1 MREYSFKNVG
11 SCCYPPSLFFT
22 TTFFSSKLHVVTI
35 ERLDFVDRL
44 AETAR
49 GGPEEGA
56 GEAGLV
62 HHWRQSRP
70 CTEDL

>member
-1 MREYSFKNVG
+1 MSVAVAILHLF
-11 SCCYPPSLFFT
+11 SSPPP
-22 TTFFSSKLHVVTI
+22 FSSKLHVVTI

-56 GEAGLV
+56 GEARLV